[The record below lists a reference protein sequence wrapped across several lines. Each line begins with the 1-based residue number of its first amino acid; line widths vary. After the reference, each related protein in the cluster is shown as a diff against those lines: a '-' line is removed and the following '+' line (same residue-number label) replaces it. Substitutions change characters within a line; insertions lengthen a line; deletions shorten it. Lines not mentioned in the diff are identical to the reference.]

1 MMMTADTIPNVHRL
15 LNHRAMIKPASRD
28 DPALTSP
35 SAAAPDSFDAPG
47 GGSGFEK
54 MGEFRLLPLAGTSL
68 SRRNAGRSSAVAAAA
83 DEARRPCDEPLAVQ
97 AFALTV
103 LARQRIM
110 LGSKLVFF
118 GLFRPFFTPPSEE
131 IHEN

>member
-15 LNHRAMIKPASRD
+15 LNHRAMLKPASRD
-28 DPALTSP
+28 DPVLTSP
-35 SAAAPDSFDAPG
+35 SAAASDSFDAPG

-54 MGEFRLLPLAGTSL
+54 MGEFRLSPPAGTSL
-68 SRRNAGRSSAVAAAA
+68 SRRNARPSSAVAAAA

-97 AFALTV
+97 ASALTV
-103 LARQRIM
+103 LACQRIM
-110 LGSKLVFF
+110 PGSTPVFLVSF
-118 GLFRPFFTPPSEE
+118 GSFSPPSEE